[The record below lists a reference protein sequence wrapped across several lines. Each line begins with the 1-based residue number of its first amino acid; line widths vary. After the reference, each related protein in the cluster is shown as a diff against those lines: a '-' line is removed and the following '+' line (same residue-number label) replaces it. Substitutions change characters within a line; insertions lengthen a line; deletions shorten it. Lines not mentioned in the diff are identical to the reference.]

1 MKTMSDTKN
10 KLVFVYNAD
19 SGMFNTLKDITHKIV
34 SPETYE
40 CNLCS
45 ITHGNFS
52 MHSEWKS
59 FINEIDFPVLFLH
72 RNEAREQYGVTD
84 QLPAVYME
92 SPEGLELR
100 LDAKAINSCESI
112 EELKE
117 MLLESVSV

>member
-1 MKTMSDTKN
+1 MPENNS

-19 SGMFNTLKDITHKIV
+19 SGMFNTLKDVTHKIV

-59 FINEIDFPVLFLH
+59 FINEIDYPVLFLH

-92 SPEGLELR
+92 TTDELELR
-100 LDAKAINSCESI
+100 LDARAINLCKSI

-117 MLLESVSV
+117 KLLESVS